1 MTTFIA
7 EKIFIVG
14 YHARGTGDY
23 MEVII
28 KAPDADAVRNTI
40 NAAIPGFNT
49 VVFPTKALTIEEAI
63 GVLEKTA
70 EIK

>member
-1 MTTFIA
+1 MTMFIA

-14 YHARGTGDY
+14 FHDRETGDY

-28 KAPDADAVRNTI
+28 KAPDADTVRKTI

-49 VVFPTKALTIEEAI
+49 VVFSTKALSIEEAI
-63 GVLEKTA
+63 RVLEKSA